1 LFHRKARRF
10 LALGG
15 PRQRQWIV
23 AWLSLPLI
31 DLMLR
36 VLGLDSTQRL
46 LARAAPVRA
55 AAAATAPNAEI
66 LFAAEERAAVIALAG
81 RYALLNGTCLRQALL
96 LWWQLRRHGLAP
108 AICIGVSKQG
118 GFRAHAWAEL
128 GGRQLGQTLEHPAR
142 LVRLEQFTLHQS
154 VRAG

>member
-1 LFHRKARRF
+1 M
-10 LALGG
+10 
-15 PRQRQWIV
+15 V

-36 VLGLDSTQRL
+36 VLGLDTTQRL

-108 AICIGVSKQG
+108 VICIGVSKQG
-118 GFRAHAWAEL
+118 GFRAHAWVEL
-128 GGRQLGQTLEHPAR
+128 GGRQLGQAPEHQAR